1 MMLQTGHCQQ
11 HQMMQAPAVT
21 GLGRLVMHILGIVV
35 AIIAGAAIW
44 YWRFQ
49 MLREAGSEVAD
60 AVGRVRGRYRM
71 RKFKKQAEGSVL
83 AGIHDPALAAAVFL
97 FALGNENPATQ
108 HRSEAEIRKQIAAIV
123 PAAELDEVI
132 SYAQWAAR
140 DIADA
145 RDVVR
150 RFKPLW
156 REKLSREERMDLV
169 AMAEAITDLSDEPD
183 HAQQLSFTTLRA
195 ALGPDQNR

>member
-11 HQMMQAPAVT
+11 HQMMQAPT
-21 GLGRLVMHILGIVV
+21 IIGLGRLIMHILGLVV
-35 AIIAGAAIW
+35 AVIAGAAIW

-49 MLREAGSEVAD
+49 MLRDAGNEVAD

-71 RKFKKQAEGSVL
+71 KKFKKQAEGSVL
-83 AGIHDPALAAAVFL
+83 ASIHDPALAATVFL
-97 FALGNENPATQ
+97 FALGNENPASQ
-108 HRSEAEIRKQIAAIV
+108 HLTEAEVRRQIAAIV
-123 PAAELDEVI
+123 PAADLDEVI

-150 RFKPLW
+150 RFKPMW
-156 REKLSREERMDLV
+156 REKLSREERAELV
-169 AMAEAITDLSDEPD
+169 RMAEAIIGLSDEAD
-183 HAQQLSFTTLRA
+183 HGQQLSFTTLRT
-195 ALGPDQNR
+195 ALAPEQNR